1 MCYYTC
7 PGEVPHDA
15 QRSNPCTLAAYD
27 PLGQHTAAPRS
38 KFRRDDGTL
47 LDPFIRTE
55 TPKKHA
61 PPRHPRIGRAR
72 AYLSK
77 RVGSL
82 ARGHL
87 PRTFRRL
94 SGVESVGRRRWEAR
108 PLGGSPAGGGIT
120 LIEPRRGTDASA
132 GGFAGLVGPP
142 GGRSECPAAQPP
154 RGAHLTRSAVA
165 PKVLKIG
172 LCARGA
178 KVRFGVVG
186 NQKNRA
192 SSPSWAGGHDLM
204 PKSRWCGLQVL
215 FTHPCNTAGSS
226 GISRRGYE
234 VSLG

>member
-1 MCYYTC
+1 MIDSVVKK
-7 PGEVPHDA
+7 G
-15 QRSNPCTLAAYD
+15 S
-27 PLGQHTAAPRS
+27 G
-38 KFRRDDGTL
+38 RR
-47 LDPFIRTE
+47 PS
-55 TPKKHA
+55 
-61 PPRHPRIGRAR
+61 HPRIGRAR
-72 AYLSK
+72 SCLSK

-82 ARGHL
+82 ARGPL
-87 PRTFRRL
+87 PRTFRSL

-108 PLGGSPAGGGIT
+108 PLGGSSGGGGIT
-120 LIEPRRGTDASA
+120 LIEPRRSTDASA

-234 VSLG
+234 VS